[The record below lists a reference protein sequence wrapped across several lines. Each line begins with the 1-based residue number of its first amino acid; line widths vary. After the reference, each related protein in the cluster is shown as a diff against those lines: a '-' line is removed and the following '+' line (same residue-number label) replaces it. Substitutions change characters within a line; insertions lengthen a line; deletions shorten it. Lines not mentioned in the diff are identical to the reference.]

1 MNTMKSAMAKIA
13 EANKTNVELAS
24 ERVEL
29 GVVEDIAAASAK
41 AKQIS
46 NDLFDAVD
54 KADNMQ
60 IELNKLQTEFQKQVA
75 TVKKLY
81 PTAEKYQ
88 QAEDKLYEK
97 AVAAAK
103 NLGLSER
110 DIKGW
115 DDFSKSGI
123 SVNSA
128 INSAN
133 KYMSL

>member
-1 MNTMKSAMAKIA
+1 MNTTKSIY
-13 EANKTNVELAS
+13 NKLFKKEEVELATQKI
-24 ERVEL
+24 EL
-29 GVVEDIAAASAK
+29 GIVEDIAAASAK
-41 AKQIS
+41 AIQIS
-46 NDLFDAVD
+46 NALFDAVD

-60 IELNKLQTEFQKQVA
+60 IELNKLQAEYQKQVDA
-75 TVKKLY
+75 VKKLY

-88 QAEDKLYEK
+88 QAEDKLYDK

-115 DDFSKSGI
+115 ADFSKNGI

-128 INSAN
+128 INAAN
-133 KYMSL
+133 KYMS

>member
-1 MNTMKSAMAKIA
+1 MNTTKSVYNRLFSEDK
-13 EANKTNVELAS
+13 VELAA

-29 GVVEDIAAASAK
+29 GIVEDIAAASTK
-41 AKQIS
+41 AIQIS

-54 KADNMQ
+54 MADKTQ
-60 IELNKLQTEFQKQVA
+60 VELNKLQAEFQKQVA
-75 TVKKLY
+75 SVKKLY
-81 PTAEKYQ
+81 PNAEKYQ
-88 QAEDKLYEK
+88 QSEDKLYEK

-115 DDFSKSGI
+115 GDFSKNGI

-128 INSAN
+128 INAAN

>member
-1 MNTMKSAMAKIA
+1 MNTMKSVYNKLFKEETTELSSHKI
-13 EANKTNVELAS
+13 
-24 ERVEL
+24 EL
-29 GVVEDIAAASAK
+29 GIVEDIAAASQK
-41 AKQIS
+41 AIQIS
-46 NDLFDAVD
+46 NALFDAVD

-60 IELNKLQTEFQKQVA
+60 VELNKLQSEYQKQVDA
-75 TVKKLY
+75 VKKLY

-88 QAEDKLYEK
+88 QAEDKLYDK

-115 DDFSKSGI
+115 GDFSKNGI

-128 INSAN
+128 INAAN
-133 KYMSL
+133 KYMS